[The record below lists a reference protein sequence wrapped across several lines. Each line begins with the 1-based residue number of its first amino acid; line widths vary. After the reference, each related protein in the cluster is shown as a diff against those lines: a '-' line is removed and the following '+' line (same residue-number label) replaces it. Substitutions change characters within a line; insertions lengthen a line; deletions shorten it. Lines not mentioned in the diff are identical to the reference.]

1 MRNPSP
7 VNLNDSGLPSL
18 ASRFIQARPWRCER
32 SPEGGRQWL
41 NALAEMALGGDRDAL
56 RVLPAGV
63 EHLLA
68 AGKVETG
75 ATP

>member
-7 VNLNDSGLPSL
+7 FNLTDSGLPSF
-18 ASRFIQARPWRCER
+18 ASGFIQARPWRCER

-41 NALAEMALGGDRDAL
+41 NALTEMALGGDRDAL
-56 RVLPAGV
+56 RMLPASAD
-63 EHLLA
+63 HFLA
-68 AGKVETG
+68 AEKFETG